1 MNKFSFLSYEKGLE
15 YTKWRTTTTT
25 TTIINILVLQT
36 GIYYS
41 NRYSLA
47 NEAVFRTLLITKN
60 PKICQGK
67 PIILGTRISVT
78 NIVELHF
85 LLGWDIQKIRD
96 EYPHLNTQQIIAA
109 IEYYEN
115 HTKEID
121 LYLQE
126 EKEVNA

>member
-1 MNKFSFLSYEKGLE
+1 MNKFSFLRYEKELKE
-15 YTKWRTTTTT
+15 DTKSTSTT
-25 TTIINILVLQT
+25 TTISTLVPPKV
-36 GIYYS
+36 IFDS
-41 NRYSLA
+41 KRYSLA
-47 NEAVFRTLLITKN
+47 NEAVFRTLLIAKN

-67 PIILGTRISVT
+67 PVILGTRISVT
-78 NIVELHF
+78 NIVELYY
-85 LLGWDIQKIRD
+85 LLGWDIKKIRD

-121 LYLQE
+121 SYLQE